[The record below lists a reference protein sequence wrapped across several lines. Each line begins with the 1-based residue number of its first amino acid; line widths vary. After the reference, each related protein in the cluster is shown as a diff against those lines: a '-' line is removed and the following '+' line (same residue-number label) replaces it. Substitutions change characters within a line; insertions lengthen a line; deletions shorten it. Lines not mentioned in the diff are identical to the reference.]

1 MSSPPVF
8 VSRLVGLPLHAPDGS
23 PVGKLSDVVLGHPAP
38 GSPPPVVGFVAEA
51 QRRQIFVGSNRVGEL
66 DVTGARL
73 VVGTVDLRRFRLRTG
88 EMLVRKDLFDKPVGR
103 EVINDIA
110 IRLVAGEARS
120 WEVAGV
126 SLVSSGLIRRR
137 RTGRLTGSDVLEALF
152 PTTAMAQQIST
163 LREMNAADAATA
175 VVTMTDAD
183 RVAVAEAMG
192 DEELAELLEE
202 LPDEEGVALLES
214 LDVERAA
221 DVLEEMEAD
230 DAADLLGEMKFAER
244 EEVLAAMDPTEAD
257 ILRRLVEYS
266 PESAGGLMNPYPI
279 ILGPTATVAEALAHI
294 RDPDIPAAEASH
306 VFVCEAPL
314 ETPTGRY
321 LGPVGFQRLLREPP
335 STQLARCLDEGPAV
349 VPPDLS
355 MAELARRLAQYDVV
369 AVPVADSHGRLL
381 GTVSVDDVLDHLL
394 PVGWR
399 RRGATR

>member
-1 MSSPPVF
+1 VTSAPVF

-23 PVGKLSDVVLGHPAP
+23 SVGKLSDVILGHPGP
-38 GSPPPVVGFVAEA
+38 DSPPPVVGFVAEV

-73 VVGTVDLRRFRLRTG
+73 LVGTVDLRRFKLRSG
-88 EMLVRKDLFDKPVGR
+88 EVLVRKDLFDQRVGR
-103 EVINDIA
+103 EVINDVA

-126 SLVSSGLIRRR
+126 SLVSSGIIRRR
-137 RTGRLTGSDVLEALF
+137 RTGRLTGSDVLEDLF
-152 PTTAMAQQIST
+152 PTTVVAQQVSS

-175 VVTMTDAD
+175 VFTMTDAD
-183 RVAVAEAMG
+183 RVAVAGAMG

-202 LPDEEGVALLES
+202 LPEEEGIQLLES

-230 DAADLLGEMKFAER
+230 DAADLLAEMPAQER
-244 EEVLAAMDPTEAD
+244 EEVLAAMDPTEAQT
-257 ILRRLVEYS
+257 LRRLVEYS
-266 PESAGGLMNPYPI
+266 PESAGGLMNPYPL
-279 ILGPTATVAEALAHI
+279 ILGPTATVAEALASI

-335 STQLARCLDEGPAV
+335 STPLARCLDEGPAP
-349 VPPDLS
+349 VPPDFTMLE
-355 MAELARRLAQYDVV
+355 MAKRLAQYDVV
-369 AVPVADSHGRLL
+369 AVPVVDNQQRLL
-381 GTVSVDDVLDHLL
+381 GAVSVDDVLDHLL

-399 RRGATR
+399 RR

>member
-1 MSSPPVF
+1 VSSPPVF

-23 PVGKLSDVVLGHPAP
+23 PVGKLFDVILGHPAP
-38 GSPPPVVGFVAEA
+38 GSPPPVVGFVAEV
-51 QRRQIFVGSNRVGEL
+51 QRRLIFIGSNRIGEL

-73 VVGTVDLRRFRLRTG
+73 LVGMVDPRRLRLRSG
-88 EMLVRKDLFDKPVGR
+88 EVLVRKDLFDQRVGR

-110 IRLVAGEARS
+110 IRLAPGAARA

-137 RTGRLTGSDVLEALF
+137 RTGRLTGSDVLAELF
-152 PTTAMAQQIST
+152 PTTAMAQQISS

-175 VVTMTDAD
+175 VVTMTDSD
-183 RVAVAEAMG
+183 RLAVADAMG

-202 LPDEEGVALLES
+202 LPDEEGIALLES

-230 DAADLLGEMKFAER
+230 DAADLLGEMAAAER
-244 EEVLAAMDPTEAD
+244 EEVLAAMDPTEAET
-257 ILRRLVEYS
+257 LRRLVEYS
-266 PESAGGLMNPYPI
+266 PESAGGLMNPYPV

-294 RDPDIPAAEASH
+294 RDPDLPAAEASH
-306 VFVCEAPL
+306 VFVCEPPF

-321 LGPVGFQRLLREPP
+321 LGPVGFQRLLRERP
-335 STQLARCLDEGPAV
+335 STHLSRCLDEGPSV
-349 VPPDLS
+349 VPPELT
-355 MAELARRLAQYDVV
+355 MGELARRLAQYDVV
-369 AVPVADSHGRLL
+369 AVPVSDAQGRLL

-394 PVGWR
+394 PEGWR
-399 RRGATR
+399 RR

>member
-1 MSSPPVF
+1 VNSAPVF
-8 VSRLVGLPLHAPDGS
+8 VSRLVGLPLYAPDGS

-38 GSPPPVVGFVAEA
+38 GSPPPVVGFVAEV

-66 DVTGARL
+66 DVTGARM

-88 EMLVRKDLFDKPVGR
+88 EMLVRKELFDQKVGR
-103 EVINDIA
+103 EVINDVA

-120 WEVAGV
+120 WDVAGV
-126 SLVSSGLIRRR
+126 SLVSSGLLRRR
-137 RTGRLTGSDVLEALF
+137 RTGRLTGSDVLAELF
-152 PTTAMAQQIST
+152 PTTALAQQVSS

-175 VVTMTDAD
+175 VVTMTETD
-183 RVAVAEAMG
+183 RMAVANAMG
-192 DEELAELLEE
+192 NEELAELLEE
-202 LPDEEGVALLES
+202 LPEEEGMRLLES

-230 DAADLLGEMKFAER
+230 DAADLLGEMPVADR

-257 ILRRLVEYS
+257 MLRRLVEYS
-266 PESAGGLMNPYPI
+266 PESAGGLMNPYPV

-314 ETPTGRY
+314 ETPTGKY

-335 STQLARCLDEGPAV
+335 STPLARCLDEGPAM
-349 VPPDLS
+349 VPPELVMS
-355 MAELARRLAQYDVV
+355 ELARRLAQYDVV
-369 AVPVADSHGRLL
+369 AVPVCDSHGRLL

-394 PVGWR
+394 PTGWR
-399 RRGATR
+399 RR